1 MQSFWNDSDEYSD
14 AHSVH
19 RIGSGYQS
27 YQSCSSL
34 RDEFTG
40 PWVSTSLSFVVYDL
54 DVIDDI
60 PDEVNDEEAKGVGGG
75 G

>member
-1 MQSFWNDSDEYSD
+1 MWNDSDEYSE

-19 RIGSGYQS
+19 RLGTGSQS
-27 YQSCSSL
+27 VCSSL

-60 PDEVNDEEAKGVGGG
+60 PDEVSEEEEREKERSQ
-75 G
+75 